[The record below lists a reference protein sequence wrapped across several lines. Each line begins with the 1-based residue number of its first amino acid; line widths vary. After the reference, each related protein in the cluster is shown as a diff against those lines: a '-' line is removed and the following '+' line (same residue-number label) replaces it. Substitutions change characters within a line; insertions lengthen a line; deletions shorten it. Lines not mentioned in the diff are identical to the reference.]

1 MKNYKARIVI
11 NNILETIPFETNENP
26 IEYLW
31 GRYGMDSYIE
41 FLEEEVENSEG
52 NLTEMED

>member
-1 MKNYKARIVI
+1 MKKWTANLMI
-11 NNILETIPFETNENP
+11 NNVLEVVDFETDENP

-41 FLEEEVENSEG
+41 RLEEVENDE
-52 NLTEMED
+52 

>member
-1 MKNYKARIVI
+1 MKYYEASIMIDNSLRVLKFKIKG
-11 NNILETIPFETNENP
+11 NP

-41 FLEEEVENSEG
+41 YIKELDEE
-52 NLTEMED
+52 